1 MVNSTALISEALS
14 ANRMTGKNA
23 TKDSPITVSQRRSFG
38 EFLESKQLCLV
49 NSTEP
54 WRKNIFLAKFL
65 DANSI
70 SHEQTS
76 PVFPTSTGCTHST
89 GRLQNTGLRLQ
100 TPAARTFPRPVS
112 WIHSLPHPPCS
123 TGPGDYTT
131 ISEELASIHGS
142 H

>member
-14 ANRMTGKNA
+14 ANRMTGKSA
-23 TKDSPITVSQRRSFG
+23 TKDGPITVSQRRSFG

-70 SHEQTS
+70 SQLIS
-76 PVFPTSTGCTHST
+76 SFPHLNRVH
-89 GRLQNTGLRLQ
+89 RLYWQ
-100 TPAARTFPRPVS
+100 TPEYRV
-112 WIHSLPHPPCS
+112 
-123 TGPGDYTT
+123 
-131 ISEELASIHGS
+131 EV
-142 H
+142 